1 MVFKNYFCKES
12 FVTFETSPFYTLS
25 LSSCIFLFTTTLLG
39 LQLHPVAP
47 GALPE
52 EAVAGGDAGAGLQ
65 VQLLRAGPAER
76 EGDRLDQDHDQL
88 LGRPRP
94 HLLEV
99 LEDRGSRT
107 CCEEPGAE

>member
-1 MVFKNYFCKES
+1 MFEES
-12 FVTFETSPFYTLS
+12 IVTFETPLSIPFPLVHTTHIS
-25 LSSCIFLFTTTLLG
+25 FTTTLLG

-65 VQLLRAGPAER
+65 VQLLRARPAER
-76 EGDRLDQDHDQL
+76 EGDRLNQDHDQL

-99 LEDRGSRT
+99 LEDRGSGT
-107 CCEEPGAE
+107 GC

>member
-1 MVFKNYFCKES
+1 MVYTNYFFKGKFCDIRDP
-12 FVTFETSPFYTLS
+12 PFYTLS

-88 LGRPRP
+88 VGRPRP